1 MNLKNNDTIL
11 VPVGTVEREKIDRNV
26 LVWLNQF
33 PGLPEGINK
42 DMITPESHL
51 LPDIP
56 GMALSTI
63 TTAYV
68 NRRYILGGYEAD
80 YNFNV
85 VYRIKPGKDMSM
97 SLGANEL
104 LNRLGEWASRNK
116 PDLGEGI
123 RVVRVSTTS
132 PARLY
137 SPYENGDEDH
147 QITMKITYE
156 VI

>member
-1 MNLKNNDTIL
+1 MSLKNNNAPV
-11 VPVGTVEREKIDRNV
+11 VPVGTEEREKIDRNV
-26 LVWLNQF
+26 LAWLNKF
-33 PGLPEGINK
+33 PGLPDNLNR
-42 DMITPESHL
+42 DMVTPESHL
-51 LPDIP
+51 LPDIT

-123 RVVRVSTTS
+123 RVVRVSPTS
-132 PARLY
+132 QARLY
-137 SPYENGDEDH
+137 APYENGDEDH